1 MLDSNKKHKEKLIN
15 YLSLINDKNLIN
27 SEIPLFY
34 EIILLILILVISIFS
49 RFYQLSTIPGTI
61 NRDEAFQGYIAYTLL
76 KFGVDS
82 YGKRFPVYLTVW
94 GDGASVLQSIIE
106 IPFIYFMDLTVFAIR
121 IPTAICSVIN
131 LLIVYLMIKK
141 FKGNQIA
148 LFSTYLLTISPYH
161 IMIARWSLDCNLAP
175 YFLTLGLY
183 FFIKGADKDYFF
195 ILSACFYGLSLYCY
209 ANIWLVLPFII
220 LIQMIYFYMF
230 KQVKINII
238 TFFSVI
244 ILFLFALPLMIF
256 LLVNKNLINEIQL
269 KYMTIPKLINIRTNE
284 IKFNPI
290 DILINIY
297 SFIKIII
304 SQNDEYIHNVIPTYG
319 FYYKTSLF
327 FLIIGFIYCY
337 NKIKEGNK
345 NKKITL
351 EFLLIIYIIAGI
363 VVGILIKPNINRIN
377 IIFIPLII
385 ISSFGIIIIF
395 KNKRKLIIIPIII
408 YSIQFINFE
417 YFYFSKY
424 NYLVHNSFFY
434 QIDKA
439 IQFIKND
446 LNYNSSIA
454 LHIENYKKSL
464 YPAILFYLKQD
475 INNYLNTVIYKDKN
489 DSLLPLKYEN
499 IYFYYRTEY
508 KFSKSNITD
517 NSYYLLVNRNHKIK
531 KKFQKLLFKK
541 KKFGYFYVYYK

>member
-1 MLDSNKKHKEKLIN
+1 MLKSNKKHKEKLR
-15 YLSLINDKNLIN
+15 YFLSLINDKNLIN
-27 SEIPLFY
+27 TEIPLFY

-49 RFYQLSTIPGTI
+49 RFYRLSTIPGTI

-76 KFGVDS
+76 KFGIDS
-82 YGKRFPVYLTVW
+82 YGKRFPVYLAVW
-94 GDGASVLQSIIE
+94 GHGASVFQSIIE
-106 IPFIYFMDLTVFAIR
+106 MPFVYFMDLTVLAIR

-148 LFSTYLLTISPYH
+148 LFSTYLLSISPYH

-183 FFIKGADKDYFF
+183 FFIKGADNDYFF
-195 ILSACFYGLSLYCY
+195 IFSAIFYGISLYCY

-230 KQVKINII
+230 NKKKINII
-238 TFFSVI
+238 IFVSII
-244 ILFLFALPLMIF
+244 ILFLLALPLMIF
-256 LLVNKNLINEIQL
+256 LLVNKNLIDEIQL
-269 KYMTIPKLINIRTNE
+269 KYLTIPKLIYIRDNE

-290 DILINIY
+290 DLLINIY
-297 SFIKIII
+297 NFIKIII
-304 SQNDEYIHNVIPTYG
+304 SQNDEHIYNVTPTYG

-327 FLIIGFIYCY
+327 FLIIGFIHCY

-345 NKKITL
+345 NKKITI
-351 EFLLIIYIIAGI
+351 EFFLIIYIIAGTVI
-363 VVGILIKPNINRIN
+363 GILIKPNINRIN

-385 ISSFGIIIIF
+385 ICSFGIIIIF
-395 KNKRKLIIIPIII
+395 KNHKKLMIIPIII
-408 YSIQFINFE
+408 YLIQFIDFE
-417 YFYFSKY
+417 HYYFSKY
-424 NYLVHNSFFY
+424 NNIVHNSFFY

-454 LHIENYKKSL
+454 LHIENYKKNMH
-464 YPAILFYLKQD
+464 PAILFYLKQD
-475 INNYLNTVIYKDKN
+475 INNYLNTIIYKNKN
-489 DSLLPLKYEN
+489 ESLLPLQYEN
-499 IYFYYRTEY
+499 IYFYYKNENN
-508 KFSKSNITD
+508 FGASNITN

-531 KKFQKLLFKK
+531 KKFKKLFFKNK
-541 KKFGYFYVYYK
+541 QFGYFYVYYK

>member
-1 MLDSNKKHKEKLIN
+1 MLKSNKKHKEKLR
-15 YLSLINDKNLIN
+15 YFLSLINDKNLIN

-34 EIILLILILVISIFS
+34 EIILLILILFISIFS
-49 RFYQLSTIPGTI
+49 RFYRLSTIPGTI

-76 KFGVDS
+76 KFGIDS
-82 YGKRFPVYLTVW
+82 YGKRFPVYLAVW
-94 GDGASVLQSIIE
+94 GHGASVFQSIIE
-106 IPFIYFMDLTVFAIR
+106 IPFVYFMDLTVLAIR

-148 LFSTYLLTISPYH
+148 LFSTYLLSISPYH

-183 FFIKGADKDYFF
+183 FFIKGADDDYFF
-195 ILSACFYGLSLYCY
+195 IFSAIFYGISLYCY

-230 KQVKINII
+230 NKKKINII
-238 TFFSVI
+238 IFVSIT

-256 LLVNKNLINEIQL
+256 LLVNKNLIDEIQL
-269 KYMTIPKLINIRTNE
+269 KYMTIPKLIYIRDNE

-290 DILINIY
+290 DLLINIY
-297 SFIKIII
+297 NFIKIII
-304 SQNDEYIHNVIPTYG
+304 SQNDEHIYNVIPNYG

-327 FLIIGFIYCY
+327 FLIIGFIHCY

-351 EFLLIIYIIAGI
+351 EFFLIIYIIAGTVI
-363 VVGILIKPNINRIN
+363 GILIKPNINRIN

-385 ISSFGIIIIF
+385 ICSFGIIIIF
-395 KNKRKLIIIPIII
+395 KNHKKLMIIPIII
-408 YSIQFINFE
+408 YLIQFIDFE
-417 YFYFSKY
+417 HYYFSKY
-424 NYLVHNSFFY
+424 NNIVHNSFFY

-454 LHIENYKKSL
+454 LHIENYKKNMH
-464 YPAILFYLKQD
+464 PAILFYLKQD
-475 INNYLNTVIYKDKN
+475 INNYLNTIIYKNKN
-489 DSLLPLKYEN
+489 ESLLPLQYEN
-499 IYFYYRTEY
+499 IYFYYKNENN
-508 KFSKSNITD
+508 FGASNITN

-531 KKFQKLLFKK
+531 KKFKKLFFKK
-541 KKFGYFYVYYK
+541 KQFGYFYVYYK

>member
-1 MLDSNKKHKEKLIN
+1 MLKSNKKHKEKLR
-15 YLSLINDKNLIN
+15 YFLSLINDKNLIN

-49 RFYQLSTIPGTI
+49 RFYRLSTIPGTI

-76 KFGVDS
+76 KFGIDS
-82 YGKRFPVYLTVW
+82 YGKRFPVYLAVW
-94 GDGASVLQSIIE
+94 GHGASVFQSIIE
-106 IPFIYFMDLTVFAIR
+106 IPFVYFMDLTVLAIR

-148 LFSTYLLTISPYH
+148 LFSTYLLSISPYH

-183 FFIKGADKDYFF
+183 FFIKGADDDYFF
-195 ILSACFYGLSLYCY
+195 IFSAIFYGISLYCY

-327 FLIIGFIYCY
+327 FLIIGFIHCY

-345 NKKITL
+345 NKKITI
-351 EFLLIIYIIAGI
+351 EFFLIIYIIAGTVI
-363 VVGILIKPNINRIN
+363 GILIKPNINRIN

-385 ISSFGIIIIF
+385 ICSFGIIIIF
-395 KNKRKLIIIPIII
+395 KNHKKLMIIPIII
-408 YSIQFINFE
+408 YLIQFIDFE
-417 YFYFSKY
+417 HYYFSKY
-424 NYLVHNSFFY
+424 NNIVHNSFFY

-454 LHIENYKKSL
+454 LHIENYKKNMH
-464 YPAILFYLKQD
+464 PAILFYLKQD
-475 INNYLNTVIYKDKN
+475 INNYLNTIIYKNKN
-489 DSLLPLKYEN
+489 ESLLPLQYEN
-499 IYFYYRTEY
+499 IYFYYKNENN
-508 KFSKSNITD
+508 FGASNITN

-531 KKFQKLLFKK
+531 KKFKKLFFKK
-541 KKFGYFYVYYK
+541 KQFGYFYVYYK

>member
-1 MLDSNKKHKEKLIN
+1 MLKSNKKHKEKLR
-15 YLSLINDKNLIN
+15 YFLSLINDKNLIN

-49 RFYQLSTIPGTI
+49 RFYRLSTIPGTI

-76 KFGVDS
+76 KFGIDS
-82 YGKRFPVYLTVW
+82 YGKRFPVYLAVW
-94 GDGASVLQSIIE
+94 GHGASVFQSIIE
-106 IPFIYFMDLTVFAIR
+106 IPFVYFMDLTVLAIR

-148 LFSTYLLTISPYH
+148 LFSTYLLSISPYH

-183 FFIKGADKDYFF
+183 FFIKGADDDYFF
-195 ILSACFYGLSLYCY
+195 IFSAIFYGISLYCY

-230 KQVKINII
+230 NKKKINII
-238 TFFSVI
+238 IFVSIT
-244 ILFLFALPLMIF
+244 ILFLLALPLMIF
-256 LLVNKNLINEIQL
+256 LLVNKNLIDEIQL
-269 KYMTIPKLINIRTNE
+269 KYLTIPKLIYIRDNE

-290 DILINIY
+290 DLLINIY
-297 SFIKIII
+297 NFIKIII
-304 SQNDEYIHNVIPTYG
+304 SQNDEHIYNVTPTYG

-327 FLIIGFIYCY
+327 FLIIGFIHCY

-345 NKKITL
+345 NKKITI
-351 EFLLIIYIIAGI
+351 EFFLIIYIIAGTVI
-363 VVGILIKPNINRIN
+363 GILIKPNINRIN

-385 ISSFGIIIIF
+385 ICSFGIIIIF
-395 KNKRKLIIIPIII
+395 KNHKKLMIIPIII
-408 YSIQFINFE
+408 YLIQFIDFE
-417 YFYFSKY
+417 HYYFSKY
-424 NYLVHNSFFY
+424 NNIVHNSFFY

-454 LHIENYKKSL
+454 LHIENYKKNMH
-464 YPAILFYLKQD
+464 PAILFYLKQD
-475 INNYLNTVIYKDKN
+475 INNYLNTIIYKNKN
-489 DSLLPLKYEN
+489 ESLLPLQYEN
-499 IYFYYRTEY
+499 IYFYYKNENN
-508 KFSKSNITD
+508 FGASNITN
-517 NSYYLLVNRNHKIK
+517 NSYYLLVKKI
-531 KKFQKLLFKK
+531 QKIIF
-541 KKFGYFYVYYK
+541 

>member
-1 MLDSNKKHKEKLIN
+1 MLKSNKKHKEKLR
-15 YLSLINDKNLIN
+15 YFLSLINDKNLIN

-49 RFYQLSTIPGTI
+49 RFYRLSTIPGTI

-76 KFGVDS
+76 KFGIDS
-82 YGKRFPVYLTVW
+82 YGKRFPVYLAVW
-94 GDGASVLQSIIE
+94 GHGASVFQSIIE
-106 IPFIYFMDLTVFAIR
+106 IPFVYFMDLTVLAIR

-148 LFSTYLLTISPYH
+148 LFSTYLLSISPYH

-183 FFIKGADKDYFF
+183 FFIKGADDDYFF
-195 ILSACFYGLSLYCY
+195 IFSAIFYGISLYCY

-230 KQVKINII
+230 NKKKINII
-238 TFFSVI
+238 IFVSIT

-256 LLVNKNLINEIQL
+256 LLVNKNLIDEIQL
-269 KYMTIPKLINIRTNE
+269 KYMTIPKLIYIRDNE

-290 DILINIY
+290 DLLINIY
-297 SFIKIII
+297 YFIKIII
-304 SQNDEYIHNVIPTYG
+304 SQNDEHIYNVTPTYG

-327 FLIIGFIYCY
+327 FLIIGFIHCY

-345 NKKITL
+345 NKKITF
-351 EFLLIIYIIAGI
+351 EFFLIIYIIAGTVI
-363 VVGILIKPNINRIN
+363 GILIKPNINRIN

-385 ISSFGIIIIF
+385 ICSFGIIIIF
-395 KNKRKLIIIPIII
+395 KNHKKLMIIPIII
-408 YSIQFINFE
+408 YLIQFIDFE
-417 YFYFSKY
+417 HYYFSKY
-424 NYLVHNSFFY
+424 NNIVHNSFFY

-454 LHIENYKKSL
+454 LHIENYKKNMH
-464 YPAILFYLKQD
+464 PAILFYLKQD
-475 INNYLNTVIYKDKN
+475 INNYLNTIIYKNKN
-489 DSLLPLKYEN
+489 ESLLPLQYEN
-499 IYFYYRTEY
+499 IYFYYKNENN
-508 KFSKSNITD
+508 FGASNITN

-531 KKFQKLLFKK
+531 KKFKKLFFKK
-541 KKFGYFYVYYK
+541 KQFGYFYVYYK